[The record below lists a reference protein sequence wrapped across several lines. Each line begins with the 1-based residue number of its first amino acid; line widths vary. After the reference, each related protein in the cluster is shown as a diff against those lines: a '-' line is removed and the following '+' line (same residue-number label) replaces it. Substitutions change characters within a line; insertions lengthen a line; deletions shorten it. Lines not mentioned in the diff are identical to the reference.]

1 MSEEN
6 KATFRK
12 LIEEGFVQGNTAVVD
27 ELVGA
32 NIIDHSPM
40 PGQGPGSEGL
50 KDALTMFRGAFPDLQ
65 VTIEDMIAEGEKV
78 VVRVTMR
85 GTQQGEFMGIPATNK
100 KIEIGEMH
108 IVRFAGGKMVEHWGQ
123 EDSLGMMQQLG
134 VIPTE

>member
-85 GTQQGEFMGIPATNK
+85 GTHQGEFMGIPATNK

>member
-1 MSEEN
+1 M
-6 KATFRK
+6 
-12 LIEEGFVQGNTAVVD
+12 VD

-85 GTQQGEFMGIPATNK
+85 GTHQGEFMGIPATNK

-123 EDSLGMMQQLG
+123 EDSLGTMQQLG

>member
-6 KATFRK
+6 KATLRK
-12 LIEEGFVQGNTAVVD
+12 LIEEGFVKGNIGVVD

-40 PGQGPGSEGL
+40 PGQAPGPQGL
-50 KDALTMFRGAFPDLQ
+50 KDAMSMFHGAFPDLQ

-78 VVRVTMR
+78 VARVTTR
-85 GTQQGEFMGIPATNK
+85 GTHQGEFMGIQATNK

-123 EDSLGMMQQLG
+123 EDGLGMMQQLG

>member
-85 GTQQGEFMGIPATNK
+85 GTHQGEFMGIPATNK
-100 KIEIGEMH
+100 KIEIARCTSSG
-108 IVRFAGGKMVEHWGQ
+108 
-123 EDSLGMMQQLG
+123 SLEARWSSIGAKRTLL
-134 VIPTE
+134 E